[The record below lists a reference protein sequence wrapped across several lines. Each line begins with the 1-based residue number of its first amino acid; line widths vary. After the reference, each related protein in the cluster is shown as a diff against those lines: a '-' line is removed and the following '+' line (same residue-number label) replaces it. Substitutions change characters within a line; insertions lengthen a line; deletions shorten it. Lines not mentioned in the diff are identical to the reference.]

1 MESIAS
7 FNIPDELVED
17 FNNILY
23 VDDEASNLRV
33 FDSVFCRYYNVYTAN
48 NGHTAINLLR
58 QYDIHMIITDQK
70 MPEMTGT
77 DLLEQTLS
85 EFPDIIRIILTG
97 FADIQAII
105 RAINKC
111 SIYKYITK
119 PYENSEMR
127 EIIDKGLQIF
137 NMREKKYTGTPLFSE
152 KLAGATGHNEEESSS
167 ELLLSELILNDVK
180 PSKEYY
186 EMFVEHVISYQFKEK
201 KPLFFKDFFV
211 HADEDSSAIYQ
222 INYKLQESKNNSLIY
237 LHLKHKLRDIL
248 EKKGNAVPLD
258 ELLADMEDFYLDS
271 KSDIKISNINILC
284 YNWDSKS
291 LRYLTKEKKTR
302 VYSVKDQFD
311 EVVMSQIDHFAD
323 GYTMYGLNN
332 LETFMVYGWDFE
344 LASGKSASDLSHNIN
359 QIVSNAIN
367 LPFDL
372 QESQIQKGLNSISS
386 DFNDFTLFGIYIND

>member
-7 FNIPDELVED
+7 FNLPDELVED

-23 VDDEASNLRV
+23 VDDESSNLRV

-48 NGHTAINLLR
+48 NGQTAINLLR

-77 DLLEQTLS
+77 DLLEQTLI

-105 RAINKC
+105 KAINKC

-127 EIIDKGLQIF
+127 EIIDRGLQIY

-152 KLAGATGHNEEESSS
+152 KLSAVATDNEEQTEA
-167 ELLLSELILNDVK
+167 ETQLSELILNDVK
-180 PSKEYY
+180 PSKQYY
-186 EMFVEHVISYQFKEK
+186 EMFVEHVISYQFKNNQ
-201 KPLFFKDFFV
+201 PLFFKDFFV

-222 INYKLQESKNNSLIY
+222 INYKLQASKNNPLIY
-237 LHLKHKLRDIL
+237 LHLKHRLRDIL
-248 EKKGNAVPLD
+248 ETKGNAVPLN
-258 ELLADMEDFYLDS
+258 ELLADVEDFYMNT
-271 KSDIKISNINILC
+271 KSDIKISNINIIS
-284 YNWDSKS
+284 YNWDTKA
-291 LRYLTKEKKTR
+291 LRCLTKDKKTR
-302 VYSVKDQFD
+302 VYSVKDRL
-311 EVVMSQIDHFAD
+311 EEISMSQINNFAD
-323 GYTMYGLNN
+323 GYAMYGINDLD
-332 LETFMVYGWDFE
+332 TFMVYGWDFE
-344 LASGKSASDLSHNIN
+344 LAAGVSESDLTHNIN

-372 QESQIQKGLNSISS
+372 QESQIEKGLNSISS
-386 DFNDFTLFGIYIND
+386 DYNDFTLFGIYIND